1 MATINC
7 EERDCCRSPCNER
20 WSDRAL
26 ARAAVQ
32 PLAVVAS
39 APERG
44 GHRARS
50 SLKDVEGSIHPPNG
64 KPPSVDEER
73 SV

>member
-7 EERDCCRSPCNER
+7 EERDRCRSPCNER

-32 PLAVVAS
+32 TLAVVAS

-50 SLKDVEGSIHPPNG
+50 SLKDVEGFDS
-64 KPPSVDEER
+64 PSER
-73 SV
+73 ETAVRR